1 MMENANDDGLKN
13 DDARE
18 MLEQGLR
25 ACFTPEGAAAIAA
38 HLFAASINYAGD
50 ETHVAAIRDCHW
62 LAKLI
67 VEMVG
72 KKQYG
77 ELLDEVR
84 L

>member
-1 MMENANDDGLKN
+1 MAATNDDGLKC
-13 DDARE
+13 DDAKE

-25 ACFTPEGAAAIAA
+25 ACFSPEGAAAIAA
-38 HLFAASINYAGD
+38 NLSAASIHHPGD

-72 KKQYG
+72 TKTYG